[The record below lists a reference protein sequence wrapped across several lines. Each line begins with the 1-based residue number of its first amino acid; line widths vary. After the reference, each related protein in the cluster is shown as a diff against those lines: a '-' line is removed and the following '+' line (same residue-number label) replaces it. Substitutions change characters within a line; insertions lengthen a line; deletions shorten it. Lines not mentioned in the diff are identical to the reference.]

1 MPSNELMH
9 YGVPGMKWGRRKNI
23 QSISGKRSGRISKKS
38 TSIGPDQAAAKEAR
52 KARVKKA
59 AIIGAAVV
67 GTALTVY
74 GARKV
79 SNLLKDKAAA
89 KSYETG
95 KKVAEKYFKEMND
108 SLDAGNL
115 AKNHSDWKAYRQTLK
130 NTDKRTERVRRSTA
144 EAIKYLRHPERYQVD
159 GRLIEYW

>member
-9 YGVPGMKWGRRKNI
+9 YGVPGMKWGRRKSI
-23 QSISGKRSGRISKKS
+23 QSISGKHSGRISQKS
-38 TSIGPDQAAAKEAR
+38 INNGKDQSAAKEAR

-59 AIIGAAVV
+59 AVIGAAVV

-95 KKVAEKYFKEMND
+95 KK
-108 SLDAGNL
+108 
-115 AKNHSDWKAYRQTLK
+115 WLK
-130 NTDKRTERVRRSTA
+130 N
-144 EAIKYLRHPERYQVD
+144 ILRK
-159 GRLIEYW
+159 

>member
-9 YGVPGMKWGRRKNI
+9 YGVQGMKWGRRKSI
-23 QSISGKRSGRISKKS
+23 QSISGTRSGRISQKS
-38 TSIGPDQAAAKEAR
+38 INNGEDQSSAKEAR

-59 AIIGAAVV
+59 AVIGAAAV
-67 GTALTVY
+67 GSALTVY
-74 GARKV
+74 GAYKL
-79 SNLLKDKAAA
+79 SKLLKNKAAT

-115 AKNHSDWKAYRQTLK
+115 AKNHSDWKAYRQTLQ

>member
-1 MPSNELMH
+1 
-9 YGVPGMKWGRRKNI
+9 MKWGRRKSI
-23 QSISGKRSGRISKKS
+23 QNVSSLRSGRISKKS
-38 TSIGPDQAAAKEAR
+38 TNIGSDQDAAKEAR

-95 KKVAEKYFKEMND
+95 KK
-108 SLDAGNL
+108 SG
-115 AKNHSDWKAYRQTLK
+115 
-130 NTDKRTERVRRSTA
+130 
-144 EAIKYLRHPERYQVD
+144 
-159 GRLIEYW
+159 

>member
-9 YGVPGMKWGRRKNI
+9 YGVPGMKWGRRKSI
-23 QSISGKRSGRISKKS
+23 QSISGKHSGRISQKS
-38 TSIGPDQAAAKEAR
+38 ISNGEDQSAAKEAR

-59 AIIGAAVV
+59 AVIGAAVV

-95 KKVAEKYFKEMND
+95 KK
-108 SLDAGNL
+108 SG
-115 AKNHSDWKAYRQTLK
+115 
-130 NTDKRTERVRRSTA
+130 
-144 EAIKYLRHPERYQVD
+144 
-159 GRLIEYW
+159 

>member
-1 MPSNELMH
+1 MH
-9 YGVPGMKWGRRKNI
+9 YGVPGMKWGTKKKI
-23 QSISGKRSGRISKKS
+23 QSISGKRSGRISQKF
-38 TSIGPDQAAAKEAR
+38 INIREDQSAAKEAR

-59 AIIGAAVV
+59 AVIGAAVV
-67 GTALTVY
+67 GTALAVY

-115 AKNHSDWKAYRQTLK
+115 AKNHSDWKAYRQTLQ
-130 NTDKRTERVRRSTA
+130 NTDKRTERVKRSTA